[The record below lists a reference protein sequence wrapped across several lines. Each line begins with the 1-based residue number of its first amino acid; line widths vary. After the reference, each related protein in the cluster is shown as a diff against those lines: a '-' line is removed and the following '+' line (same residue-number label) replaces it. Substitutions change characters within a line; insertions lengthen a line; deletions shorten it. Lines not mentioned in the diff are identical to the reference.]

1 MKVKITKFIFIL
13 ISAIFYLGAAPVSS
27 VAQMEVR
34 PERTYDVQH
43 YLIRTDIDRKSKSI
57 SGDTTITLKPLKNGF
72 ESVRLDAVGLRFSSV
87 TLEPGSKTLQFKTTE
102 TAVTI
107 SLDRSY
113 NADELIKIR
122 FRYRATPKK
131 AINFV
136 DRYIKN
142 GRVVRPE
149 QIWTQGEPE
158 EIRHWFP
165 AYDFPDDKATSEQIL
180 TVEKGEM
187 AIANGKLL
195 KITDNPDGTRTFHFK
210 MSDPHPTYLT
220 SFVIGKYEKI
230 EDRYRD
236 IPLGF
241 YVYPNRTQLV
251 ARSFGRTKDM
261 LRIFEELTGIS
272 YPFNKYDQTIVGN
285 MYFGG
290 MENITATTMSDIEIL
305 AGINVDDLIA
315 HELAH
320 SWFGNLVTCKNWSEL
335 WLNEGFATFME
346 AAFREKQNGRS
357 DYLQKIKSDARQ
369 FMIEDAYSS
378 NKHGLFNRTADPEN
392 DSTMFDTT
400 TYQKGGVVI
409 HMLRET
415 IGEKAFWTGLN
426 NYLERHKFDTVE
438 TADLQRA
445 LEETAGTKLD
455 WFFKQWVY
463 GTGFP
468 RLSVAPTFNS
478 RTGRLNL
485 IITQTQKI
493 DEGLTPSVFV
503 LPLEVRIITSGGE
516 QKAILN
522 LRQRVQAFSIDLP
535 RGEKPREIIFDEDDK
550 IPLKIIRTARVRT
563 ISSDR

>member
-378 NKHGLFNRTADPEN
+378 NKHGLFNRKADPEN